1 VHGTATLLPLLAA
14 EKSRVPF
21 YVAGGL
27 LATWAVIVSVVLGL
41 RHANFPGSL
50 GGQRTVMAITA
61 VLVVGTI
68 ATAVVTSGS
77 PPKTAQSAASS
88 ATPAPGAAA
97 PAVPTAST
105 PAAGS
110 SPTSTRRRATRG
122 HGGTKATT
130 GTPAPP
136 SSPASS
142 GGASSVALAAD
153 PSGLLSYNT
162 KQLSAKAGSVTI
174 TFTNAAALEHNV
186 TIGEASRVLGATP
199 TFIKGSRTL
208 TLTLKPGT
216 YTFYCS
222 VPGHRQGGM
231 EGTLSVA

>member
-1 VHGTATLLPLLAA
+1 MHGTATLLPLLAA

-88 ATPAPGAAA
+88 ATPAP
-97 PAVPTAST
+97 
-105 PAAGS
+105 
-110 SPTSTRRRATRG
+110 
-122 HGGTKATT
+122 
-130 GTPAPP
+130 P

-142 GGASSVALAAD
+142 GGASSVAVAAD

-186 TIGEASRVLGATP
+186 TIAEASRVLGATP

>member
-1 VHGTATLLPLLAA
+1 MHGAATLLFPLLAA

-41 RHANFPGSL
+41 RHANFPGSV
-50 GGQRTVMAITA
+50 GGERAVLAITA
-61 VLVVGTI
+61 ALVVVTI
-68 ATAVVTSGS
+68 AMAVVTSGS
-77 PPKTAQSAASS
+77 PAKSAESASS
-88 ATPAPGAAA
+88 AAPSAAPPGAAA
-97 PAVPTAST
+97 PTAST
-105 PAAGS
+105 PAAGAS
-110 SPTSTRRRATRG
+110 STSTRPRSTRG
-122 HGGTKATT
+122 RRQAKATT

-136 SSPASS
+136 SSPGRA

>member
-1 VHGTATLLPLLAA
+1 VHGAATLLFPLLAA

-27 LATWAVIVSVVLGL
+27 LASWAVIVSVVLGL

-50 GGQRTVMAITA
+50 GGQRTVLAITA
-61 VLVVGTI
+61 ALVAGTI
-68 ATAVVTSGS
+68 ATAVATSSAPAKKAGE
-77 PPKTAQSAASS
+77 SAASS
-88 ATPAPGAAA
+88 ATPGSGTSSPA
-97 PAVPTAST
+97 PA
-105 PAAGS
+105 
-110 SPTSTRRRATRG
+110 SPTSTRTGVTEG
-122 HGGTKATT
+122 HGYAKATT

-136 SSPASS
+136 SSPARP
-142 GGASSVALAAD
+142 GGASSLALAAD
-153 PSGLLSYNT
+153 ANGLLSFST

-174 TFTNAAALEHNV
+174 KFTNAATLEHNL
-186 TIGEASRVLGATP
+186 TIAEGTKLLGATP
-199 TFIKGSRTL
+199 TFVTGSRTL

-231 EGTLSVA
+231 EGTLSVT